1 MGKVGAS
8 SMLTTALSVIFVF
21 LLMFPF
27 LVGRIIEDIGR
38 YIRYRRN
45 MREMERRTR
54 EVLGKD
60 WRR

>member
-1 MGKVGAS
+1 
-8 SMLTTALSVIFVF
+8 MLTTALSVIFVF